1 MNYIEYVNLKI
12 RSNVST
18 AGRVVVYGQ
27 NVAAGSCVSGL
38 AKGLKAEKNA
48 TVLNTINAENT
59 LVGVGLGLLLNG
71 VSSIFIMKQLDFLL
85 LGVDQ
90 LVNTCNILRGM
101 NPKASFSIVA
111 AVVDSGYEGPQ
122 SCLNSLSDFCAL
134 TRVPGYTI
142 ATKQDADE
150 VFDDRLFEPGVRI
163 ICVSQRLL
171 KSEFPDTE
179 TEVTIPQRGIQKHAD
194 GHDVT
199 IASFNFSFPQA
210 RDILMSLRAEGR
222 TASLYN
228 VNAVLADDWTEIMK
242 DAVRTGTL
250 LIVDDSRSYNRPGDR
265 LMAAMGQQE
274 KSVRMIAAKRE
285 FGGHWYQP
293 SPDVMT
299 VDMPSLMREICNA

>member
-1 MNYIEYVNLKI
+1 MTYIEYVNLKI
-12 RSNVST
+12 RNNVSK

-38 AKGLKAEKNA
+38 AKGLRGEKNA

-59 LVGVGLGLLLNG
+59 LVGVGFGLLLNG
-71 VSSIFIMKQLDFLL
+71 VSSVFFMKQLDFLL

-101 NPKASFSIVA
+101 TPKASFSIVA

-134 TRVPGYTI
+134 TRIPGYTI
-142 ATKQDADE
+142 VTKQDADE

-171 KSEFPDTE
+171 KSEFSDTGA
-179 TEVTIPQRGIQKHAD
+179 EVTISQRGIQKHAD
-194 GHDVT
+194 GHDLT

-210 RDILMSLRAEGR
+210 LDILTSLRAEGR

-228 VNAVLADDWTEIMK
+228 VNAVLVDDWAEIMR

-265 LMAAMGQQE
+265 LMVAMGQQE
-274 KSVRMIAAKRE
+274 KSVRIIAVTRE
-285 FGGHWYQP
+285 FGERWYRP
-293 SPDVMT
+293 SHDVMA
-299 VDMPSLMREICNA
+299 VDMSSLMRGISNV